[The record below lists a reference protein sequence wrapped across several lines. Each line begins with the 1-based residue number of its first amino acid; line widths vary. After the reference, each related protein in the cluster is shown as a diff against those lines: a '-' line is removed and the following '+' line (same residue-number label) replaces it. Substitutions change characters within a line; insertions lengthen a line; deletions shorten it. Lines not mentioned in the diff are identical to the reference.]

1 MSLALLREERFHRIE
16 RQVSWLPGLIA
27 DFAAYNLPSPNGQ
40 VVFSRQPRFTVAR
53 PRRILT
59 GFPASKSKLGYV
71 FKYLVDSIVQEAGQ
85 SKALLAVFCQGACRP
100 HLN

>member
-16 RQVSWLPGLIA
+16 RQVSWLPGLVA
-27 DFAAYNLPSPNGQ
+27 NVAAYSLPSPNGQ
-40 VVFSRQPRFTVAR
+40 VAFSRQPRFTVAR

-71 FKYLVDSIVQEAGQ
+71 FKYLVDSIVQTSGSEQ
-85 SKALLAVFCQGACRP
+85 ITSCRLLSRYMSFAS
-100 HLN
+100 